1 MVSDTNSQALT
12 APDLDVSTSVSLVQC
27 PSAKAPSANISAA
40 TILTESSPQS
50 PTITPHKEV
59 IAQDPASYLGLVELS
74 QRLQEAVAAS
84 EQEKSM
90 LKDKNYQLQLQIK
103 EESDFETRYKILEE
117 ENTRLKAELENA
129 FQYGPSDLTKDMTR
143 LLRKNDEL
151 EERVAKQTDYFEKHL
166 AENKKQLQEYIG
178 QQLAENARLLKRN
191 DELEERLIGNKKE
204 MQEYI
209 QQRLAEVM
217 QKTENYSEETTMSP
231 KSVDAKIENMEQKME
246 TYSQETTKSLQSVDT
261 RIEKM
266 EQKLDQKIASL
277 NGYNLDLIKAK
288 QMVPTPEG
296 VIKVSRHISGP
307 YIYINRAEMINH
319 DFQDFLFIPMCVWGV
334 DLSRVKTILIVGR
347 GRITTGDW
355 HKFVPRIAV
364 INLKLLPSP
373 FDWEVSCILED

>member
-288 QMVPTPEG
+288 VLELDK
-296 VIKVSRHISGP
+296 I
-307 YIYINRAEMINH
+307 
-319 DFQDFLFIPMCVWGV
+319 
-334 DLSRVKTILIVGR
+334 
-347 GRITTGDW
+347 
-355 HKFVPRIAV
+355 
-364 INLKLLPSP
+364 LLPTEFHQLSYFSRP
-373 FDWEVSCILED
+373 TVHYPLYITITVQHN